1 MVRRWDANKE
11 TVMDMHTATTMMIEN
26 DWDLFVETDAA
37 VVGIHEVDG
46 SELWLSAIDAE
57 GTDEV
62 EWTVYS
68 VEQDREVDADE
79 SALVP
84 AVAAGFVA

>member
-1 MVRRWDANKE
+1 
-11 TVMDMHTATTMMIEN
+11 MDKQTAAVMMIEN
-26 DWDLFVETDAA
+26 GWDLHVETDRAI
-37 VVGIHEVDG
+37 VGLQTVG
-46 SELWLSAIDAE
+46 SDELWLSLIVE
-57 GTDEV
+57 SG